1 MADAAAGTTAT
12 TGGIWEAPFGRTTD
26 GQEVTLYTLVNG
38 RGAEARIMTY
48 GGTVVSLKVP
58 DGNGASGDVV
68 LGYDTLAP
76 YLTHSPYFGCLIGR
90 FGNRIAKG
98 EFTLN
103 GKRYTLARNDGPNA
117 LHGGPKGFDKVV
129 WKAQPRQSAAG
140 PAVALTHVSHDGE
153 EGYPGALAV
162 TATYTLTVNHELR
175 LDFQARAESDTI
187 VNLTHHSYFN
197 LAGRGDVLDHVVEL
211 NADAFTPVD
220 DTLIP
225 TGELRPVAGTPFDFR
240 EPRAIGARINEADPQ
255 LKRGHG
261 YDHNWV
267 LNKPADALGLAAR
280 VSDATSGRVMEV
292 FTTEPGIQFYTGN
305 FLDGSLTGKGG
316 WVYQRRNGLC
326 LEPQHFPDSPN
337 RPEFPSTVLKA
348 GQTRGSAIVYRFSTR
363 KAQAR

>member
-1 MADAAAGTTAT
+1 
-12 TGGIWEAPFGRTTD
+12 
-26 GQEVTLYTLVNG
+26 
-38 RGAEARIMTY
+38 
-48 GGTVVSLKVP
+48 
-58 DGNGASGDVV
+58 
-68 LGYDTLAP
+68 
-76 YLTHSPYFGCLIGR
+76 
-90 FGNRIAKG
+90 
-98 EFTLN
+98 
-103 GKRYTLARNDGPNA
+103 
-117 LHGGPKGFDKVV
+117 
-129 WKAQPRQSAAG
+129 
-140 PAVALTHVSHDGE
+140 
-153 EGYPGALAV
+153 
-162 TATYTLTVNHELR
+162 LTVNHELR